1 MTLPELEARA
11 EATDRAAKAA
21 QTAADT
27 AAVDLRCACTWLSL
41 ERWLQ
46 AELLAMT
53 PAQLVEAADSGVYTR
68 GVGADLVRRYGA
80 DWLRG
85 LG

>member
-1 MTLPELEARA
+1 MTLSELEARA
-11 EATDRAAKAA
+11 SETDLAAKAA
-21 QTAADT
+21 QAAADI
-27 AAVDLRCACTWLSL
+27 AAVDLRCARTWLSL

-46 AELLAMT
+46 AELLAMS
-53 PAQLVEAADSGVYTR
+53 PGELAEASESRVYVR
-68 GVGADLVRRYGA
+68 AIGADLVRRYGA